1 MDAVETRIQGIL
13 NANVTLYDQVQ
24 TLLAQNQE
32 LKRQIDER
40 HADNSHLRTA
50 VKSAKPDEYDGNRD
64 KLNHFIN
71 SLSLYVAMERKRL
84 SNEELIIVA
93 LSFMK
98 KGRAATWAENYIE
111 TGNMKSQSYEDFIA
125 ALRDSFGDSDIAL
138 TSQLALDT
146 LKQGNGSVIEYITT
160 FEQHEGHSQL
170 GEVALISAF
179 KKGLNGPLLDKIHQV
194 PDLPST
200 LKTWKSFAQR
210 IDTNWRIRRQM
221 QGNSNIFACTAR
233 PAAQPSSAT
242 PAPRPVYTPRRDP
255 NAMDI
260 DASRTNVPRPTRPL
274 AEITCFR
281 CRKKGHY
288 SRDCTESY
296 SHAKDIRYMTDEQ
309 LAEHLKEKGF

>member
-1 MDAVETRIQGIL
+1 MDAAENRIQNVL
-13 NANVTLYDQVQ
+13 NANATLFNQVQ
-24 TLLAQNQE
+24 TLQSQNQE
-32 LKRQIDER
+32 LKKLLD
-40 HADNSHLRTA
+40 DRTTDSSNIRLA

-71 SLSLYVAMERKRL
+71 SLSLYIAMERKGL
-84 SNEELIIVA
+84 SSEELIIIA

-98 KGRAATWAENYIE
+98 KGRAATWAENYLE
-111 TGNMKSQSYEDFIA
+111 TGHMKTQSYEDFVT

-138 TSQLALDT
+138 TAQMT
-146 LKQGNGSVIEYITT
+146 LESLRQGSGPVTEYITT

-170 GEVALISAF
+170 GEVALIAAF

-200 LKTWKSFAQR
+200 LKSWKSFAQR
-210 IDTNWRIRRQM
+210 IDTNWRIRKQM
-221 QGNSNIFACTAR
+221 QENMNIFTRTAR
-233 PAAQPSSAT
+233 PASSPSTST
-242 PAPRPVYTPRRDP
+242 PRPVYTPRKDP

-260 DASRTNVPRPTRPL
+260 DISKTNIPRPTRPV

-288 SRDCTESY
+288 SRDCTEPY
-296 SHAKDIRYMTDEQ
+296 NRAKDIRFMTYKQ
-309 LAEHLKEKGF
+309 MVEHLKEQGF

>member
-1 MDAVETRIQGIL
+1 
-13 NANVTLYDQVQ
+13 
-24 TLLAQNQE
+24 
-32 LKRQIDER
+32 
-40 HADNSHLRTA
+40 
-50 VKSAKPDEYDGNRD
+50 
-64 KLNHFIN
+64 
-71 SLSLYVAMERKRL
+71 
-84 SNEELIIVA
+84 
-93 LSFMK
+93 
-98 KGRAATWAENYIE
+98 
-111 TGNMKSQSYEDFIA
+111 MKSQSYEDFIA

-138 TSQLALDT
+138 TAQFALDV
-146 LKQGNGSVIEYITT
+146 LKQGSNSVIEYITT

-194 PDLPST
+194 PDLPNT
-200 LKTWKSFAQR
+200 LKLWKSFAQR

-221 QGNSNIFACTAR
+221 QGNTNIFARTAC
-233 PAAQPSSAT
+233 PAAPSSSST
-242 PAPRPVYTPRRDP
+242 PAPRPVYTPRKDP

-288 SRDCTESY
+288 SRDCTEPY